1 MARMPIKSQRE
12 TYSMPGVPFSTMK
25 AVICFFS
32 RPLTVLEGVRAMTQ
46 MTSAT
51 RPLVHQSLVPLILQV
66 LPSVEG
72 VAVTVIWAG
81 SEPTPGSVKAKA
93 EMAPLANMGK
103 YFLFWVSLQNHLR
116 GWGTPMDWWAESQ
129 TAVEPQ

>member
-32 RPLTVLEGVRAMTQ
+32 RPLTIFEGVRAMTT

-51 RPLVHQSLVPLILQV
+51 RPLVHQSLVPLITQL
-66 LPSVEG
+66 LPSGER
-72 VAVTVIWAG
+72 VAEVDNPAG
-81 SEPTPGSVKAKA
+81 SEPASGSVKAKA

-103 YFLFWVSLQNHLR
+103 YFFFWASLPNNLR